1 MREYITRGMR
11 MPSREERRSFLEE
24 ELRRRTREWIAE
36 MVNEE
41 LEVALGVG
49 HYKRGEGRRG
59 YRKGYRKRSFTT
71 RNGVHEVLFPR
82 GEYFEADPETGKR
95 EWSSQLIPR
104 YSRRTEEV
112 EEALVA
118 TYLCGTNTRKVRV
131 ALYSLLEGAA
141 LSRSTVS
148 RLMARLSEHFEAW
161 KGRDL
166 SERDIAI
173 LFLDGF
179 RLKIRIGGKV
189 ENVPVLCVIG
199 VSTDGRKE
207 LLVLKIRISESTS
220 AWQSV
225 TEDLVK
231 RGVRAPVLAVIDGND
246 GLHAAVKDSWP
257 WIDIQRCTKHKL
269 ENLLTHAPKRL
280 YEEIK
285 ADYRSIIY
293 AESEEEAGRAWER
306 FERRWRKDCSKV
318 VKSLR
323 EGGEELLT
331 FYRYPKSM
339 WKSLRTTNGI
349 ERLNEEFRRRV
360 KTQGSLPSSD
370 AGLKL
375 LFGLFAAGII
385 NLQRINGWSELAKAV
400 FEKRGKSNLLNTEK
414 PVEVA
419 A

>member
-1 MREYITRGMR
+1 MREYITKGMR
-11 MPSREERRSFLEE
+11 MPSRKERRSFMEE

-36 MVNEE
+36 MVAEE
-41 LEVALGVG
+41 LEIALGIG
-49 HYKRGEGRRG
+49 RYGRGEGRRG
-59 YRKGYRKRSFTT
+59 YRKGYRKRNFTT
-71 RNGVHEVLFPR
+71 RNGVHEVCFPR
-82 GEYFEADPETGKR
+82 GEFFEADAGTGKR
-95 EWSSQLIPR
+95 EWNSELIPR

-112 EEALVA
+112 EEALIA
-118 TYLCGTNTRKVRV
+118 TYLCGTNTRKVKT
-131 ALYSLLEGAA
+131 ALESLLTGAA

-148 RLMARLSEHFEAW
+148 RLVSRLSEHFEAW
-161 KGRDL
+161 KGREL
-166 SERDIAI
+166 SDRDIAI

-179 RLKIRIGGKV
+179 RLKIRIGGRV
-189 ENVPVLCVIG
+189 ESAPVLCVIG
-199 VSTDGRKE
+199 VCTDGRKE
-207 LLVLKIRISESTS
+207 LLALKIRTSESAS

-246 GLHAAVKDSWP
+246 GLHAAAKDSWP
-257 WIDIQRCTKHKL
+257 WIEIQRCAKHKL
-269 ENLLTHAPKRL
+269 ENLSTYAPKRL
-280 YEEIK
+280 YGEIK
-285 ADYRSIIY
+285 ADYHSIIY
-293 AESEEEAGRAWER
+293 AHSEEEARRAWEQ
-306 FERRWRKDCSKV
+306 FERRWQRDCPKV

-331 FYRYPKSM
+331 FFRYPQSI

-360 KTQGSLPSSD
+360 KTQGSLPNSD

-385 NLQRINGWSELAKAV
+385 NLQRINGWSELARAV
-400 FEKRGKSNLLNTEK
+400 FEKRGKLNLLNSEK
-414 PVEVA
+414 TVDFA

>member
-11 MPSREERRSFLEE
+11 MPSREERRSFVEE
-24 ELRRRTREWIAE
+24 DLRRRTREWIAE
-36 MVNEE
+36 MVAEE
-41 LEVALGVG
+41 LEIALGIG
-49 HYKRGEGRRG
+49 HYGRGEGRRG

-95 EWSSQLIPR
+95 EWNSQLLPR
-104 YSRRTEEV
+104 YSRRTDEV

-118 TYLCGTNTRKVRV
+118 TYLCGANTRKVKT
-131 ALYSLLEGAA
+131 ALESLLEGAA
-141 LSRSTVS
+141 LSRSTVI
-148 RLMARLSEHFEAW
+148 RLVSRLSEHFEAW

-179 RLKIRIGGKV
+179 RLKIRIGGRV
-189 ENVPVLCVIG
+189 ESVPVLCVIG
-199 VSTDGRKE
+199 VDTDGRKE
-207 LLVLKIRISESTS
+207 LLVLKIRTSESTA

-269 ENLLTHAPKRL
+269 ENLSTHAPKRL
-280 YEEIK
+280 YKEIK
-285 ADYRSIIY
+285 ADYHSIIY
-293 AESEEEAGRAWER
+293 ADSEAEARRAWEQ
-306 FERRWRKDCSKV
+306 FERRWQKDCPKV

-360 KTQGSLPSSD
+360 KTQGSLPNSD

-375 LFGLFAAGII
+375 IFGLFAAGII

-400 FEKRGKSNLLNTEK
+400 FEKRGKLNLLNTEK
-414 PVEVA
+414 SIEVA

>member
-1 MREYITRGMR
+1 MRKYITRGMR

-24 ELRRRTREWIAE
+24 ELRRRTREWIVE
-36 MVNEE
+36 MVNDE
-41 LEVALGVG
+41 LEIALGIG

-59 YRKGYRKRSFTT
+59 YRKGYRKRAFTT
-71 RNGVHEVLFPR
+71 KNGVHEVLFPR

-95 EWSSQLIPR
+95 EWNSQLIPR
-104 YSRRTEEV
+104 YSRRTDEV
-112 EEALVA
+112 EEALMA
-118 TYLCGTNTRKVRV
+118 TYLCGTNTRKVKT
-131 ALYSLLEGAA
+131 ALESLLEGAA
-141 LSRSTVS
+141 LTRSTVS
-148 RLMARLSEHFEAW
+148 RLVARLSEHFEAW

-166 SERDIAI
+166 SDGDIAI

-179 RLKIRIGGKV
+179 RLKIRIGGRV
-189 ENVPVLCVIG
+189 ESVPVLCVIG
-199 VSTDGRKE
+199 VDTDGRKE
-207 LLVLKIRISESTS
+207 LLVLKIRTSESTA

-225 TEDLVK
+225 TEDLVR

-269 ENLLTHAPKRL
+269 ENLSTHAPKRL
-280 YEEIK
+280 YEKIK
-285 ADYRSIIY
+285 ADYHSIIY
-293 AESEEEAGRAWER
+293 ADSGEQARDAWEQ
-306 FERRWRKDCSKV
+306 FERRWQKDCPKV

-360 KTQGSLPSSD
+360 KTQGSLPNSD

-385 NLQRINGWSELAKAV
+385 NLQRINGWSELAKVV
-400 FEKRGKSNLLNTEK
+400 FEKRGKLNLLDIEK
-414 PVEVA
+414 SIEVA